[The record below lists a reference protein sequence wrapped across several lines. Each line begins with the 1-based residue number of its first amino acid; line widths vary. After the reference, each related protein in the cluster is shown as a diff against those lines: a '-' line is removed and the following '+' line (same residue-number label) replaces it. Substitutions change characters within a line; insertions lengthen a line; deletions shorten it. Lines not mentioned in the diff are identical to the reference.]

1 MKTSDNQLLFE
12 KVSHKTN
19 NAPYCLHYWEASSNL
34 DLSLYL
40 HWHHEMEFFYLKQG
54 TLSFH
59 VEDQTFELHAGQGVF
74 IPPELIHYAYNTS
87 TVKPIFYAFVLSP
100 DFIVSP
106 LDSNRYN
113 SYILPIL
120 HNNLTYVTIFS
131 PETSWHKEILSHLDS
146 IVNCKN
152 EEDLIV
158 QAHTLLLWD
167 ILFKNIIKNN
177 SMVLNIYKSEQLSDA
192 LQYIHNNYKTN
203 ISLDSLAELA
213 HLSKG
218 QFCRSF
224 KELTGMSP
232 FHYLIRYRI
241 LQSCN
246 ELSQTNR
253 KITDIALT
261 NGFNNVSYYNRAFL
275 KVMGMTPKEYRKTCT
290 SKHTSV

>member
-1 MKTSDNQLLFE
+1 MKSNTSHLLYE
-12 KVSHKTN
+12 NVTHETN
-19 NAPYCLHYWEASSNL
+19 HIPYSLHYWEGFMELELA
-34 DLSLYL
+34 LYL

-54 TLSFH
+54 TLLFH
-59 VEDQTFELHAGQGVF
+59 VEDQTFELHAGEGVF
-74 IPPELIHYAYNTS
+74 IPPESIHYAYNIDN
-87 TVKPIFYAFVLSP
+87 VKPIFQAFVLSP

-106 LDSNRYN
+106 LDTNRYN
-113 SYILPIL
+113 TYILPIL
-120 HNNLTYVTIFS
+120 HNNLPYVTIFS
-131 PETSWHKEILSHLDS
+131 NTVPWQKEILDILQILFSCNPD
-146 IVNCKN
+146 
-152 EEDLIV
+152 EDLYV
-158 QAHTLLLWD
+158 QAHAFLLWNLFYKNK
-167 ILFKNIIKNN
+167 ILN
-177 SMVLNIYKSEQLSDA
+177 SPIPVLNAYKSEQLSEA
-192 LQYIHNNYKTN
+192 LHFIHDNYKTN

-290 SKHTSV
+290 SKTS